1 MEPIYTLKKTVT
13 QEYLEPDSRT
23 SLWALLHFAMDAS
36 GKHSALLGYDW
47 ETLAQKGM
55 FWAVI
60 RHRMQVDRYPEEGEV
75 ITVKTW
81 PMPTTRS
88 AYPRA
93 VVGYDAQGREVF
105 RLVSLWVLMDI
116 HMRKMVLPGK
126 SGITVEGILRG
137 NELEPPA
144 TIVPQEQENITYR
157 TVSQEDID
165 LNQHMNNARY
175 LVWAQDLLSRET
187 QTQQKPKEF
196 VVCYLSE
203 ARLGQELAL
212 HWKWNPEGFLQ
223 VEGLRTHTDV
233 PGKNTRVF
241 AAEMYF

>member
-1 MEPIYTLKKTVT
+1 MEPIYTLNKAVT
-13 QEYLEPDSRT
+13 QEHLGPDGRAAM
-23 SLWALLHFAMDAS
+23 WALLRFAMDAS

-47 ETLAQKGM
+47 ETLAQKGL

-93 VVGYDAQGREVF
+93 VVGYDAQGKEVF
-105 RLVSLWVLMDI
+105 RLVSLWVLIDI
-116 HMRKMVLPGK
+116 EMRKMILPGK

-137 NELEPPA
+137 NELESPA
-144 TIVPQEQENITYR
+144 TILPQETENVTYR
-157 TVSQEDID
+157 TVSKEDID
-165 LNQHMNNARY
+165 QNQHMNNARY
-175 LVWAQDLLSRET
+175 LVWAQDLLPQEILAQRD
-187 QTQQKPKEF
+187 PKEI
-196 VVCYLSE
+196 VICYLSE

-223 VEGLRTHTDV
+223 VEGLRTRTDV

-241 AAEMYF
+241 AAKMYF